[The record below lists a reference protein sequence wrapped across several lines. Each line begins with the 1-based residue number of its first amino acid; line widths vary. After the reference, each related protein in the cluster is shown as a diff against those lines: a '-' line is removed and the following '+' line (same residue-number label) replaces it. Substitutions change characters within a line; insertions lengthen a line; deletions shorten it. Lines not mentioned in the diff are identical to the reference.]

1 MGGAAPRGAEFGPLW
16 SELSVTLCPSSLRV
30 LADLGFTRATPVQA
44 AVVPLLCTNKDV
56 AVEACTGSGKT
67 LAFVLP
73 LVEILLKAHASAPLK
88 KHDVRPRRLLATPPR
103 HDIPFTTSLPIPRW
117 LRWWCRPRGSWRSRR
132 WRCWRPSCQ
141 HCHPQELCSSSAA
154 VTRRRT

>member
-1 MGGAAPRGAEFGPLW
+1 MLYLRLTRVHRRVPVFAADVSIVGWQPVRGRMSGHAPRGAEFGPLW
-16 SELSVTLCPSSLRV
+16 GDLAVTLCHSSLRV
-30 LADLGFTRATPVQA
+30 LGDLGFARATPVQA

-88 KHDVRPRRLLATPPR
+88 KHDVRPRRLLVAFPTAITLNALSS
-103 HDIPFTTSLPIPRW
+103 HPRW
-117 LRWWCRPRGSWRSRR
+117 LP
-132 WRCWRPSCQ
+132 
-141 HCHPQELCSSSAA
+141 
-154 VTRRRT
+154 